1 MSNYGNNLIAAINGD
16 FNYLAHY
23 GVTGMHPRVHIFG
36 KYQNQAVYAR
46 GNPKY
51 GAVAKRSFGKKIKD
65 KFDDI
70 KQKRADAKQAKI
82 AAETRKKAEAAAFQ
96 EMKPDFVSLRKGIK
110 NMDAQTLNKE
120 AERLRAERN
129 YTQALIDNINKTQE
143 YKNILDAPEKAKQ
156 KAFQERMN
164 KIWDATAGIRK
175 DTMKIAGN
183 IVKSSLYDAIA
194 AEYGPEKANR
204 IMNGLVQVP
213 KNNQGGGNQN
223 NQGGNGNRN
232 QNQGGNS
239 QPGISAFLNNA
250 SSEASSQYVIAQAQL
265 LREQAR
271 DMRQARKEAKRQG
284 RQGNTPNNNS
294 SPNNNPPQSNSSGGN
309 GNQGGNRRNNRG
321 NQGGNA
327 SGGGSTGS

>member
-51 GAVAKRSFGKKIKD
+51 GAAAKRSFGKKIKD
-65 KFDDI
+65 KIDDI

-120 AERLRAERN
+120 AERLKAERN

-204 IMNGLVQVP
+204 IMNGLVNVP

-232 QNQGGNS
+232 NQGGNS

-271 DMRQARKEAKRQG
+271 DMRQARKEAKHQS
-284 RQGNTPNNNS
+284 RQGNTPNNN
-294 SPNNNPPQSNSSGGN
+294 PPQSNPSGGN
-309 GNQGGNRRNNRG
+309 GGGGNHRNNRGNGGGGG

>member
-16 FNYLAHY
+16 INYLAHY

-51 GAVAKRSFGKKIKD
+51 GAAAKRSFGKKIKD
-65 KFDDI
+65 KIDDI

-110 NMDAQTLNKE
+110 SMDAQTLNKE
-120 AERLRAERN
+120 AERLKAERN

-232 QNQGGNS
+232 NQGGNS
-239 QPGISAFLNNA
+239 QSGISAFLNNA

-271 DMRQARKEAKRQG
+271 DMRQARKEAKHQA
-284 RQGNTPNNNS
+284 RQGNTPS
-294 SPNNNPPQSNSSGGN
+294 NNPPQSNPSGGN
-309 GNQGGNRRNNRG
+309 GGGGNRRNNRG